1 MIRSILI
8 LAAAGSSSAFSPAAR
23 SPSSSTRLRLHDV
36 EASVGSASW
45 AGARFGDE
53 FLAAG
58 LLSFWT
64 DRNSTNDSSV
74 IPGYEAQ
81 CTHGHSSANS
91 MDGSR
96 AMPTGGHGY
105 SRTETHERSKSLHA
119 PTWVAGEERHLTL
132 IDDDRLA
139 RRGWKLGLR
148 VGRREVRGLRAD
160 QPQRGPDAV
169 DVA

>member
-58 LLSFWT
+58 
-64 DRNSTNDSSV
+64 
-74 IPGYEAQ
+74 YEAQ

-119 PTWVAGEERHLTL
+119 PTWVAGSHAEGGNSDFEWAG
-132 IDDDRLA
+132 A
-139 RRGWKLGLR
+139 RYGDYAPISRSAAPTPSTWL
-148 VGRREVRGLRAD
+148 E
-160 QPQRGPDAV
+160 
-169 DVA
+169 

>member
-1 MIRSILI
+1 VCHW
-8 LAAAGSSSAFSPAAR
+8 
-23 SPSSSTRLRLHDV
+23 T
-36 EASVGSASW
+36 
-45 AGARFGDE
+45 
-53 FLAAG
+53 G

-119 PTWVAGEERHLTL
+119 PTWVAGSHAEGGNSDFEWAG
-132 IDDDRLA
+132 A
-139 RRGWKLGLR
+139 RYGDYAPISRSAAPTPSTWL
-148 VGRREVRGLRAD
+148 E
-160 QPQRGPDAV
+160 
-169 DVA
+169 